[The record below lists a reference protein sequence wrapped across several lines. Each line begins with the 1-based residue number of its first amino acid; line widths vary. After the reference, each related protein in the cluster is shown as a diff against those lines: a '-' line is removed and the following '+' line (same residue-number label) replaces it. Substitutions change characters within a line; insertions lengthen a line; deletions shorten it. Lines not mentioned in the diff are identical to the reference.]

1 MALRQLLTAHRPAIV
16 ERWRDEVLA
25 TYPADGASFF
35 RAERDE
41 FRNPVGNAVLRSLE
55 VLFDHLA
62 GTVDEQAACRA
73 LDDLVRIRAVQGFT
87 PARALGFLLAVKA
100 IVRDELKESSGAEA
114 GGGLTRFEAR
124 VDELLL
130 RAFDTFVTC
139 REKVFS
145 LRVQEARAQVFSLL
159 RQAGLVVEEGE

>member
-1 MALRQLLTAHRPAIV
+1 MALRQLLSAHRPAIV
-16 ERWRDEVLA
+16 ERWRDEVLG

-35 RAERDE
+35 RAERDD
-41 FRNPVGNAVLRSLE
+41 FRNPVGKAVLRSLE

-62 GTVDEQAACRA
+62 GTVDEQVACKA

-87 PARALGFLLAVKA
+87 PARALGCLLKVKA
-100 IVRDELKESSGAEA
+100 IVRDELGEDVVRDLAD
-114 GGGLTRFEAR
+114 FEAH

>member
-1 MALRQLLTAHRPAIV
+1 MALRQLFSVHRTAIV
-16 ERWRDEVLA
+16 ERWRDEVLG
-25 TYPADGASFF
+25 TYPSDGASFF
-35 RAERDE
+35 RTEHDG
-41 FRNPVGNAVLRSLE
+41 FRNPVGNAVLHSLE

-62 GTVDEQAACRA
+62 GTADEQAAGKA

-87 PARALGFLLAVKA
+87 PARALGCLLKVKA
-100 IVRDELKESSGAEA
+100 IVREEVGDEATSDLIA
-114 GGGLTRFEAR
+114 FEAH